1 MCWMHVSAK
10 CCPLFLYGHNFR
22 TERRIELSFF
32 VCFFVI
38 RLEQGEN
45 LEENQRNLLQITERF
60 FQAIISSSGEF
71 PPQLRSVCHCLYQ
84 VDPCFFSLQHE
95 STVAHSICLPLPV
108 CT

>member
-1 MCWMHVSAK
+1 MCQLSAAHY
-10 CCPLFLYGHNFR
+10 FYMVTR
-22 TERRIELSFF
+22 TERLIELSFF
-32 VCFFVI
+32 CLFFFVI

-84 VDPCFFSLQHE
+84 VDPSFFSLQHE
-95 STVAHSICLPLPV
+95 STVAHSICLLLPV